1 MFSRPDDA
9 RLSCPAAPCFALAC
23 CLALAFPTKPV
34 NVMPGYWA
42 QSVLF
47 TILSFLDMPCMIN
60 VCKINPGSMHPSA
73 AKQTVL
79 SLSHG
84 YTAANKLVR
93 TGNNCPVCFPGFPGD
108 RGQLPGTIFG
118 KHEHMKSIVNCW
130 CVGPPR
136 QAGGMFGF

>member
-47 TILSFLDMPCMIN
+47 TILPFLDMPCICPFPKLLDVIDGYLILKVRLN
-60 VCKINPGSMHPSA
+60 ICFHLFISTSKLWA
-73 AKQTVL
+73 FRLL
-79 SLSHG
+79 SRNRR
-84 YTAANKLVR
+84 A
-93 TGNNCPVCFPGFPGD
+93 
-108 RGQLPGTIFG
+108 LPLPFG
-118 KHEHMKSIVNCW
+118 LEVPCTHSSCSLE
-130 CVGPPR
+130 PPR
-136 QAGGMFGF
+136 CTVQATEESSFQI